1 MATETERRL
10 KDIAERLHGI
20 EKILLRIEKQG
31 KEGKAVDLAQ
41 EISERLQCNTSLLS
55 PEITKIVVESDEI
68 NPATIATITANEA
81 DPADGYRIRLTPKYD

>member
-41 EISERLQCNTSLLS
+41 EISERLL
-55 PEITKIVVESDEI
+55 
-68 NPATIATITANEA
+68 
-81 DPADGYRIRLTPKYD
+81 